1 MTAARA
7 VATSPAMVEH
17 GATTA
22 NRLPQDGE
30 AYLFENAVAEPE
42 RVLARLVAG
51 VDWRQEDA
59 RIMGRTVSL
68 PRLTAWYGDAGYR
81 YSGVDNPPA
90 PWLDELLPLK
100 ATAERLAGVGF
111 NSVLLN
117 LYRDGRDSVS
127 WHRDAE
133 PALGPDPIIASLS
146 LGAVRRFKLRHR
158 RDRGLTVDL
167 DLPPGS
173 CLVMGPGSQVHWL
186 HALPKTAKPVGPR
199 LNLTFRRVTAADQ
212 PS

>member
-1 MTAARA
+1 MGSEMSV
-7 VATSPAMVEH
+7 VA
-17 GATTA
+17 G
-22 NRLPQDGE
+22 NLLPVDGE
-30 AYLFENAVAEPE
+30 ARLFADAVAAPE
-42 RVLARLVAG
+42 AVLARLSAV

-59 RIMGRTVSL
+59 RIMGRTVPL

-81 YSGVDNPPA
+81 YSGVDNPPR

-100 ATAERLAGVGF
+100 ATAERLAGVAF

-117 LYRDGRDSVS
+117 LYRDGRDSVA

-133 PALGPDPIIASLS
+133 PALGPDPIIASFS

-158 RDRGLTVDL
+158 RDKRLTVDL

-199 LNLTFRRVTAADQ
+199 LNLTFRRVVAPAQ
-212 PS
+212 RP

>member
-1 MTAARA
+1 MRP
-7 VATSPAMVEH
+7 VATSPVKAERGAM
-17 GATTA
+17 TT

-30 AYLFENAVAEPE
+30 AHLFENAVAEPE
-42 RVLARLVAG
+42 RVLARLTAA
-51 VDWRQEDA
+51 VDWRQEGA
-59 RIMGRTVSL
+59 RIMGRTVPL
-68 PRLTAWYGDAGYR
+68 PRLTAWYGEAGYR
-81 YSGVDNPPA
+81 YSGVDNPPQ
-90 PWLDELLPLK
+90 PWLDDLLPLK
-100 ATAERLAGVGF
+100 ATAERLAGVSF

-117 LYRDGRDSVS
+117 LYRDGSDSVS

-133 PALGPDPIIASLS
+133 AALGPDPTIASLS

-158 RDRGLTVDL
+158 RDRGLSVNL

-199 LNLTFRRVTAADQ
+199 LNLTFRRVVAPARAR
-212 PS
+212 